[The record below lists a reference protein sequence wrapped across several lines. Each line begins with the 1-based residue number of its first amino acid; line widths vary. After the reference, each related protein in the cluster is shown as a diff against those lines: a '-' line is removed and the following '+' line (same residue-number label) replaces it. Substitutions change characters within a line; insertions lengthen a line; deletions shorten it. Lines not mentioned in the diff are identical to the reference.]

1 MATSSHFKTRIY
13 SLLFALYLLSSMPK
27 PVRGEDS
34 IRYKYE
40 DYQEDN
46 DRIRVRAHYISADKD
61 LSPNTRLGVVGLI
74 DTITGTT
81 PTGELPEAGAD
92 RVPMGDL
99 VDERRSIILN
109 LDHQLKDHAFTFEWN
124 YSNESDYLSEGGAL
138 TYRRY
143 LNKKNTTIELG
154 YSLLQDELSAPTL
167 PEKESKDSEDVLI
180 GITQILDPATVWS
193 ADLTYGREDGYLA
206 DPYKVVEKDI
216 ELISDFF
223 LPITFPE
230 NRPRSRQKWIFFTDI
245 LRDFEKLKGSLQTSY
260 RYFSD
265 DADLDA
271 HTFSLQWFQKISD
284 QIILE
289 PLFRYYKQSA
299 ANYYHHDLNLTDILP
314 DRNTIGH
321 APYFSSDHRLSKM
334 ETYTWGAKLVYFFS
348 QDLEFNLK
356 IQRYEMTGLDPLT
369 HPSVYSDADIL
380 TVGGRWFF

>member
-1 MATSSHFKTRIY
+1 M
-13 SLLFALYLLSSMPK
+13 ALYLLSSMPK

-34 IRYKYE
+34 LRYKYE
-40 DYQEDN
+40 DYREED

-61 LSPNTRLGVVGLI
+61 VSPSTRLGVVGLV
-74 DTITGTT
+74 DTITGST

-92 RVPMGDL
+92 RVPMGEL

-109 LDHQLKDHAFTFEWN
+109 LDHQLQDHAFTFELN
-124 YSNESDYLSEGGAL
+124 YSNESDYLSEGGAF

-143 LNKKNTTIELG
+143 LNKKNTTLELG
-154 YSLLQDELSAPTL
+154 YSMLQDELSAPTL
-167 PEKESKDSEDVLI
+167 PELESKDSEDVLL

-223 LPITFPE
+223 LSITFPE
-230 NRPRSRQKWIFFTDI
+230 NRPRFREKWIFYTDVI
-245 LRDFEKLKGSLQTSY
+245 RDLEKLKASFQASY

-284 QIILE
+284 QVILE
-289 PLFRYYKQSA
+289 PLIRYYKQSA
-299 ANYYHHDLNLTDILP
+299 ANYYHHDLNRTGIIP
-314 DRNTIGH
+314 DRKTIGR

-334 ETYTWGAKLVYFFS
+334 ETYTWGVKLVYFFS
-348 QDLEFNLK
+348 EDLEFNLK
-356 IQRYEMTGLDPLT
+356 IQRYEMAGLDSLT

-380 TVGGRWFF
+380 TVGGRWVF